1 MKRILNY
8 FLSGLLI
15 TFPVGATLYILYA
28 LVTWLNGV
36 FNSIVNQFIGIDIPG
51 LGIILAFVAISLLG
65 FMCAQT
71 FTRPI
76 VNLFERLLSRMPMV
90 NIIYSSLRDL
100 TEALV
105 GEEKKFNKPVLVE
118 LGSGLKRFGFITQN
132 SLQQF
137 GLENQVAV
145 YCPHSYNFSGNLY
158 IVDKDQVKPLNVD
171 ATEFMRFTVSGG
183 VTKME
188 NLPRKI

>member
-28 LVTWLNGV
+28 LVTWLNGI
-36 FNSIVNQFIGIDIPG
+36 FNSVLNQFIGTDIPG

-71 FTRPI
+71 FTRPF
-76 VNLFERLLSRMPMV
+76 VNLFERLMTRMPMV

-118 LGSGLKRFGFITQN
+118 LSSGLKRFGFITQN

-158 IVDKDQVKPLNVD
+158 IVHRDQVKPLNVD

-188 NLPRKI
+188 NLPKKI